1 MPAVTTTRSNLA
13 WTLLL
18 VRNGSAPTMEDPP
31 ACSLDAILATL
42 FTIAAS
48 SVTAETA
55 RSFDALLQDVLETA
69 NGGSL
74 PTIEEAPPYSL
85 EKIFWN
91 LCLVEN
97 GSAPTIHPPMDYA
110 NEQLL
115 ANLTLD
121 VGFDVGDALLLDD
134 GASFLLLGG
143 GTDKLLLAPQ

>member
-13 WTLLL
+13 WTLLVL
-18 VRNGSAPTMEDPP
+18 RNGSAPTMQDPP

-42 FTIAAS
+42 FDISASTI
-48 SVTAETA
+48 TDETV
-55 RSFDALLQDVLETA
+55 RPFDDVLQDVLETA

-74 PTIEEAPPYSL
+74 PTIEESPPYSL

-91 LCLVEN
+91 LCIVEN
-97 GSAPTIHPPMDYA
+97 GSAPTIHPPMDCS

-121 VGFDVGDALLLDD
+121 VGFAVGDSLLLDD
-134 GASFLLLGG
+134 GVSFLLLAGT
-143 GTDKLLLAPQ
+143 TDKLLLAPQ